1 MIPKYLSLALLS
13 LVPLA
18 CRTSPPSE
26 ASSPARTAAAA
37 DRTTL
42 LIDRDGSI
50 RAQDVVVYDPKVGDA
65 SALQAFAAAQ
75 QARDPGSEIHFVAAP
90 DVSLDLIERSAKVA
104 AASLPS
110 GAPVTFK
117 VSGWVQASVRAH

>member
-1 MIPKYLSLALLS
+1 MMPKHLTLALFS

-26 ASSPARTAAAA
+26 AFSPARADATADSA
-37 DRTTL
+37 TL
-42 LIDRDGSI
+42 CIDRDGSI

-75 QARDPGSEIHFVAAP
+75 QAREPGSEIRFVAAP